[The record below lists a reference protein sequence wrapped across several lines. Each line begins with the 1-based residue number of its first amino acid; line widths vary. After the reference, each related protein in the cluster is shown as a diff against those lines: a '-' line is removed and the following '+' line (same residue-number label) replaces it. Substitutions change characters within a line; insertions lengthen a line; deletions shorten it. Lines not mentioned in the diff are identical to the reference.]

1 MKNENVEIKTNE
13 INIENKVNLDTVV
26 KSEVN
31 LDTVKSVA
39 NLTRKDWFAMFYEVF
54 QVLRFGLLSQ
64 ALYEYLLF
72 LRKDEYDRNE
82 LELQYPCLL
91 RNCHEWT
98 LAEHILLVHLLVRE
112 N

>member
-31 LDTVKSVA
+31 LETVKSIA

-54 QVLRFGLLSQ
+54 QMFENNNK
-64 ALYEYLLF
+64 LYDY
-72 LRKDEYDRNE
+72 KDELISAIYDATDVIAVKNRYEKDDNS
-82 LELQYPCLL
+82 
-91 RNCHEWT
+91 
-98 LAEHILLVHLLVRE
+98 AE
-112 N
+112 

>member
-31 LDTVKSVA
+31 PETVKSIA

-54 QVLRFGLLSQ
+54 QTFENNSK
-64 ALYEYLLF
+64 LYDY
-72 LRKDEYDRNE
+72 KDELISAIYDATDVIAVKNRYE
-82 LELQYPCLL
+82 KDDC
-91 RNCHEWT
+91 T
-98 LAEHILLVHLLVRE
+98 AE
-112 N
+112 